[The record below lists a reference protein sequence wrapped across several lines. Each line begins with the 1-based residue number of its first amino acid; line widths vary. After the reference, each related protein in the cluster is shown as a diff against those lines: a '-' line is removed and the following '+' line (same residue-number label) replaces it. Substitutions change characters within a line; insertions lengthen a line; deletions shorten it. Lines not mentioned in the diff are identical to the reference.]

1 VDSDTFFN
9 SSWENPTTLYD
20 TNRHEDAVFPTA
32 EAVASAPDL
41 PSSDRWGSGLLL
53 GFAPP
58 LSSNQ
63 IQQLSPTALAY
74 LGDAVYE
81 LYIRRYYLVPP
92 KRPQDYHRQVVA
104 QVRAE
109 AQSLHLQ
116 ALLPHLSPAELNIVK
131 RGRNAAGKRPH
142 RSDPEIYQQATSL
155 EALVGYLY
163 LTDAQRLQTLLEGLQ
178 VALEPIQPPI
188 RSD

>member
-1 VDSDTFFN
+1 MDSDIFLN
-9 SSWENPTTLYD
+9 SSWENPATIYD
-20 TNRHEDAVFPTA
+20 TNRHENA
-32 EAVASAPDL
+32 ECSKSEPFGNSPDL
-41 PSSDRWGSGLLL
+41 PSSDRVGSSLLL
-53 GFAPP
+53 GFAPS

-92 KRPQDYHRQVVA
+92 KRPQDYHHQVVA

-109 AQSLHLQ
+109 AQAHHLQ
-116 ALLPHLSPAELNIVK
+116 ALLPHLSPAELDIVK

-142 RSDPEIYQQATSL
+142 RSDPEVYQQATSL
-155 EALVGYLY
+155 EALIGYLY
-163 LTDAQRLQTLLEGLQ
+163 LTDAQRLQTLLEYLQ
-178 VALEPIQPPI
+178 VALEPIQSPI